1 MLAVENLG
9 KKFKGE
15 RVVEAATGVT
25 FKLERG
31 KFLAIVG
38 KSGSGKSTLLG
49 MLGGLSKPSCGSVE
63 IEGINQWELKG
74 DKLSDFR
81 NQKIGFVFQFASLLP
96 ALRAIDNVALPA
108 LICGALNHNE
118 AYARAG
124 KLLEQVG
131 LQDRKG
137 SYPGQL
143 SGGEQ
148 RRVAIARALIN
159 APALLLADEPTA
171 DLDEETEEE
180 ILTLLVEM
188 HQAFGCTLV
197 VVTHNQSIADRADY
211 VLEMKAGKATPRTNN
226 LSRSAVPHHQ
236 STPVGTS
243 SAVAEQLNRIFDNSS
258 SPETAERV
266 RLGEGIERLIGR
278 LIIYLLPLILLGT
291 LIHAGIRGME
301 IKALDEKAAERT
313 ALESLATGGLRADVK
328 DVVIGP
334 GNTYVVTLYLRN
346 TTEPEQSIYMM
357 PPAVRGFVQT
367 GSSWQEVAMKP
378 VQKMSTKVLKVD
390 GLQTFQY
397 VLQPDVKDFAQ
408 LIPYYMHIR
417 ISNDMLISPN
427 PQPKSELVERN
438 DNYYIYLKPH
448 DANNKV
454 ILSKL
459 KFPGE
464 PPVWIPMPPH

>member
-1 MLAVENLG
+1 MLTVENLG
-9 KKFKGE
+9 KKFEGE
-15 RVVEAATGVT
+15 RVIEAATGVT

-38 KSGSGKSTLLG
+38 RSGSGKSTLLG
-49 MLGGLSKPSCGSVE
+49 MLGGISKPSCGSVE

-74 DKLSDFR
+74 DKLSNFR

-108 LICGALNHNE
+108 LICGALSHTE

-124 KLLEQVG
+124 MLMEKVG
-131 LQDRKG
+131 LRERTG

-188 HQAFGCTLV
+188 HRAFDCTLV
-197 VVTHNQSIADRADY
+197 VVTHNQSIADRADH
-211 VLEMKAGKATPRTNN
+211 VLEMQSGKARARTNIKAPN
-226 LSRSAVPHHQ
+226 ESLHTVQ
-236 STPVGTS
+236 VGAS
-243 SAVAEQLNRIFDNSS
+243 SPVAEQLNRIFDKSS
-258 SPETAERV
+258 ATEHTERV
-266 RLGEGIERLIGR
+266 RLGEGIERLVGR
-278 LIIYLLPLILLGT
+278 LIIYVVPIILLGI
-291 LIHAGIRGME
+291 LIHAGVRNME
-301 IKALDEKAAERT
+301 ITALDAKAAERM

-328 DVVIGP
+328 DVQTGP
-334 GNTYVVTLYLRN
+334 GQSYIVTLYLRN
-346 TTEPEQSIYMM
+346 TTEPEQPIYMM

-367 GSSWQEVAMKP
+367 GSSWQEVPMKP
-378 VQKMSTKVLKVD
+378 AKKTSSKVLKVD

-408 LIPYYMHIR
+408 LIPYYMHVR

-438 DNYYIYLKPH
+438 DNYYVYLKPH
-448 DANNKV
+448 EADNKM

-459 KFPGE
+459 KFPGD